1 MPSDKLTELGLRKAK
16 PSSKPKKFSD
26 GGGLFLLLH
35 PSGSKYW
42 RMKYRFIGKEKLLAF
57 GVWPEVSLTE
67 ARKKRNEAKQLLKS
81 GKDPSAAK
89 KNLKVSQK
97 VAQSNTFGS
106 VTEEWLEIKQKEWK
120 SPYFDD
126 VKSSIEIHLLPDLSQ
141 RPIEDITS
149 SEILSVLKKIE
160 EQGKLEVASRSRQK
174 CGAIFTYANLRQLCT
189 SNPVSNLKGA
199 LASPKKKKFNS
210 LSPKDLPQFLVK
222 LEEYDGA
229 IITKLAL
236 RFVLLTFARTIEIR
250 FANWNEFDLEDEE
263 PIWRIPEE
271 KMKMG
276 REHVVP
282 LSSQALVVL
291 KEVRRFTQGDKYIF
305 HQLNNPNKP
314 MSENTMLY
322 AMYRM
327 GYHSRATVHGLRATM
342 STLLNEKGHNP
353 DVIEHLLSHQD
364 SNKVRGAYNRAEY
377 LSERRI
383 TLQWLADHLDSL
395 HTKAQLR
402 EALTLKK

>member
-1 MPSDKLTELGLRKAK
+1 LPSDKLTELGLRKAK

-81 GKDPSAAK
+81 DKDPSAAK

-174 CGAIFTYANLRQLCT
+174 CGAIFTYANLKQLCT
-189 SNPVSNLKGA
+189 NNPVSDLKGA
-199 LASPKKKKFNS
+199 LASPKKKKFNY

-222 LEEYDGA
+222 LDEYDGA

-291 KEVRRFTQGDKYIF
+291 KEVRRFTQGDKYVF

-364 SNKVRGAYNRAEY
+364 PNKVRAAYNRAEY

-395 HTKAQLR
+395 SGSMDKN
-402 EALTLKK
+402 

>member
-236 RFVLLTFARTIEIR
+236 RFIMLTLARTSEVR
-250 FANWNEFDLEDEE
+250 FALWNEFDLEAAE
-263 PIWRIPEE
+263 PTWWIPAER
-271 KMKMG
+271 MKMNQ
-276 REHVVP
+276 EHLVP
-282 LSSQALVVL
+282 LSRQTLVVIG
-291 KEVRRFTQGDKYIF
+291 EVRRFTQGDKYVF
-305 HQLNNPNKP
+305 HQVNNPNMP

-327 GYHSRATVHGLRATM
+327 VYHSRATVHGLRATM

-353 DVIEHLLSHQD
+353 DVIEHLLSHQGP
-364 SNKVRGAYNRAEY
+364 NKVRAAYNRAEY

-395 HTKAQLR
+395 YEKAQLR
-402 EALTLKK
+402 EAITLKK